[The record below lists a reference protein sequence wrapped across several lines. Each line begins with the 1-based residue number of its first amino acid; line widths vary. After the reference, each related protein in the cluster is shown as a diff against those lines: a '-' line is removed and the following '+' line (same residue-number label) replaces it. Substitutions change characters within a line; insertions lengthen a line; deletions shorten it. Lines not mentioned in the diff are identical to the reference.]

1 MVYFSSEQ
9 VAVKEIRTRDYRS
22 TKLIKEHKLIN
33 YMIIS
38 GQLDEQIA
46 LVTIF
51 FSAQAF
57 YFLQVNQQ
65 KHVGMVST
73 YNF

>member
-1 MVYFSSEQ
+1 
-9 VAVKEIRTRDYRS
+9 
-22 TKLIKEHKLIN
+22 
-33 YMIIS
+33 MISS

-46 LVTIF
+46 LATIF

-65 KHVGMVST
+65 KHVGMVFT